1 MFFGNEK
8 TNYKLTNSNKTLE
21 NFTFKI
27 GKIFKKN
34 DLLPIFY
41 FVSKLLHDFGAK
53 HEFNCYLIS
62 FKASNLAKAVRSST
76 VVIFHEFL
84 GTCFDVK
91 NSKIFKF
98 FRMAQN
104 NILFP
109 SFVCGSEAR
118 WSRFLERAAGSA
130 AGCGLESY

>member
-1 MFFGNEK
+1 
-8 TNYKLTNSNKTLE
+8 
-21 NFTFKI
+21 
-27 GKIFKKN
+27 
-34 DLLPIFY
+34 
-41 FVSKLLHDFGAK
+41 
-53 HEFNCYLIS
+53 
-62 FKASNLAKAVRSST
+62 LAKAVRSST